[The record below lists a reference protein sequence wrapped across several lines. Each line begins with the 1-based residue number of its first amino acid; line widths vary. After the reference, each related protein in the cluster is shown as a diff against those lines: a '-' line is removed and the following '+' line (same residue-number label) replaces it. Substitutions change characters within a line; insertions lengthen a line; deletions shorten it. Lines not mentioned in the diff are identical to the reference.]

1 MGGKRLTNRTDNKM
15 FIELSNL
22 LGWFK
27 MMSNNNNIITNRG
40 SDTLSF
46 IAYQRWAGHLFWCTR
61 KINSN
66 YWWPKG
72 NWGQHATDTGV
83 IFIKCNSLVTTSK
96 RPPSC
101 KQQFFR
107 KSLTHA
113 AAAAGPEWAHV
124 KLKSLPLNIQFLQSF
139 PLFLSV
145 ANVHSAITTCPDFLL
160 FSDADSAAEWYLSIS
175 FARFCLQS

>member
-1 MGGKRLTNRTDNKM
+1 M

-66 YWWPKG
+66 YWWLKG

-101 KQQFFR
+101 EQQYSG

-124 KLKSLPLNIQFLQSF
+124 KLKSLLLNIQFLPSF

-145 ANVHSAITTCPDFLL
+145 ANVHNAITTCPRFLTN
-160 FSDADSAAEWYLSIS
+160 FRCRWMIS
-175 FARFCLQS
+175 LD